1 MGEKKR
7 IIALRVP
14 ETNTSVSVVFI
25 SFTNKF
31 SLNYVG
37 RVGMQHSIVAPV
49 AVAYTHVPLARAAMS
64 LVSLVFHVPCPMS
77 MLGHCLLWL

>member
-1 MGEKKR
+1 MANSLNCPRARSAMSVATNKKR

-14 ETNTSVSVVFI
+14 ETNTSASVVFI

-37 RVGMQHSIVAPV
+37 RVACNIRSL
-49 AVAYTHVPLARAAMS
+49 PLS
-64 LVSLVFHVPCPMS
+64 LPLPM
-77 MLGHCLLWL
+77 HR